1 MPKPDRPAVRRP
13 VYIRI
18 LSWTLRI
25 VLVLLVIFVAL
36 NAMMTFRSSDVETQ
50 KSFAE
55 KGVPVQIHRIPFAG
69 GELRYVETGLLADSS
84 PLILFVHGAPGSGN
98 NFYKYLSDS
107 LLVSKYRLISIDRPG
122 YGYSNYGQSEP
133 SFRVQA
139 QAVKT
144 VLDRYRPSKTLLVGH
159 SFGGPVIA
167 QAALDYPDQVQ
178 ALLMLAPVND
188 PDSEPVPWYAGFAR
202 WPLTRRMLSKAWQVS
217 GDEKF
222 AHVEELRR
230 LQPRWKELRIPVT
243 HLHGASDFLAPPREN
258 LDFTRRNIPAE
269 WLTAKELPQ
278 GNHFIPFTDFE
289 RVREILLNW

>member
-1 MPKPDRPAVRRP
+1 MPTPARRP
-13 VYIRI
+13 LYARV
-18 LSWTLRI
+18 LKWTLRI
-25 VLVLLVIFVAL
+25 VSALLLLFVAI
-36 NAMMTFRSSDVETQ
+36 NAMMSFRSSDAATQ
-50 KSFAE
+50 KTFAE
-55 KGVPVQIHRIPFAG
+55 KGISVQIHRIPFSG
-69 GELRYVETGLLADSS
+69 GELRYVETGLQTDST

-107 LLVSKYRLISIDRPG
+107 LLTAKFRLISIDRPG

-133 SFRVQA
+133 RFRVQA
-139 QAVKT
+139 EAVKA

-167 QAALDYPDQVQ
+167 QVALDYPAQVQ

-188 PDSEPVPWYAGFAR
+188 PDSEPVPWYAGLAR
-202 WPLTRRMLSKAWQVS
+202 WRLTRWMLSKAWQVS

-230 LQPRWKELRIPVT
+230 LQPRWQELRIPVT
-243 HLHGASDFLAPPREN
+243 HWHGASDSLAPPREN
-258 LDFTRRNIPAE
+258 LDFSRRHIPAE
-269 WLTAKELPQ
+269 WLKINYLSK

-289 RVREILLNW
+289 EVRAELLKW